1 MLRRHAVVRPE
12 QPRIEV
18 PERDMD
24 HREVLVSLS
33 VVPTD
38 GQSLMAVA
46 ESGQRLVPD
55 PRVRPYFCTWH
66 HGCLHEGYQ
75 RFLLPVRNDL

>member
-24 HREVLVSLS
+24 HREVLVGLS

-38 GQSLMAVA
+38 GHSLMAVA

-55 PRVRPYFCTWH
+55 PVSAAT
-66 HGCLHEGYQ
+66 
-75 RFLLPVRNDL
+75 